1 MASTY
6 TQAELFGTG
15 SLLKQDFTANTEYTI
30 SITDKDIEGSAYLFM
45 ETLTYTSTPLPAYFS
60 GSEFS
65 GSYVNG
71 AVTDNYT
78 QGITIFP
85 EGTSEIKWTPKVNVT
100 GANVYIKA
108 TGNIGA
114 SITP

>member
-6 TQAELFGTG
+6 TQAELVGSG
-15 SLLKQDFTANTEYTI
+15 SLLKQNFTANTQYTI
-30 SITDKDIEGSAYLFM
+30 TVTNKALTGSAYLFL
-45 ETLTYTSTPLPAYFS
+45 ETKTFDDSLPYYLS

-65 GSYVNG
+65 GSFVG
-71 AVTDNYT
+71 GQVVEEWKA
-78 QGITIFP
+78 GINVFP
-85 EGTSEIKWTPKVNVT
+85 EGISEIKFTPRINVT
-100 GANVYIKA
+100 WANVYIKA